1 MIVGDLLYSFRI
13 KIFMELFGVVSC
25 ILIVQALF
33 HFKKLLTTYVLDITF
48 NIFVRR
54 YVKSME
60 LFILRHGEAGQRSS
74 QASDRTR
81 PLTTAGKGEIVEI
94 AKALKIIGLKFDVIV
109 TSPLKRAYDTAM
121 IVSDI
126 FKIGNRV
133 QTWNELAPEGKRTE
147 VYRKI
152 SELREDYTVLIVG
165 HQPLLGEIINDMI
178 HKQKSSPSNLLLKKA
193 GIVRIRLLSKSNIPK
208 GELRWLL
215 SPRILKNIYKKSPK

>member
-1 MIVGDLLYSFRI
+1 
-13 KIFMELFGVVSC
+13 
-25 ILIVQALF
+25 
-33 HFKKLLTTYVLDITF
+33 
-48 NIFVRR
+48 
-54 YVKSME
+54 ME

-81 PLTTAGKGEIVEI
+81 PLTTSGKAEVLEI

-152 SELREDYTVLIVG
+152 SELREDYAVLIVG
-165 HQPLLGEIINDMI
+165 HQPLLGQIINDMI
-178 HKQKSSPSNLLLKKA
+178 HKQKSSPSNLLLKKG
-193 GIVRIRLLSKSNIPK
+193 GIVRVRLLSKSNVPR

-215 SPRILKNIYKKSPK
+215 SPRILKNIYKKNPK